1 MMLKLNKDSRYMKRD
16 FHDNSAELVLYVT
29 GLAILRT
36 DLSHK
41 SVTGFM
47 FPEVLHPFKKIA
59 LYYFCVRLVVRSL
72 ECVMDHREER
82 LESQKGAI

>member
-47 FPEVLHPFKKIA
+47 FPEVLHPLKKSPLLFLCTSCCA
-59 LYYFCVRLVVRSL
+59 KS
-72 ECVMDHREER
+72 
-82 LESQKGAI
+82 